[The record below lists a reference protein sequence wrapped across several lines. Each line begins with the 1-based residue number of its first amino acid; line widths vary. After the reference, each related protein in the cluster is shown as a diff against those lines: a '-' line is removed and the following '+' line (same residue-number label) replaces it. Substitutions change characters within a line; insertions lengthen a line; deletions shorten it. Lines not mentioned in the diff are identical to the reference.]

1 MPANER
7 SVNIL
12 SSTGTSMNVTGEQVR
27 YDSWYG
33 YTDGF
38 GTVMVTFQ
46 DFQGKLQVQGTLSL
60 EPSDSDW
67 FTITES
73 ADYTSEFTG
82 STSHNIQGNFTF
94 IRAKLNRSHIGDG
107 TTYDPTYGQ
116 ITRVILST

>member
-12 SSTGTSMNVTGEQVR
+12 SSTGTSMNLIGSKVR

>member
-12 SSTGTSMNVTGEQVR
+12 SSTGTSMNLTGSKVR

>member
-7 SVNIL
+7 SINIL
-12 SSTGTSMNVTGEQVR
+12 SSTGTSMNVTGQQVR

-38 GTVMVTFQ
+38 GTIMVTFQ
-46 DFQGKLQVQGTLSL
+46 GFQGKLEIEATLSL
-60 EPSDSDW
+60 EPTASDW
-67 FTITES
+67 FSVTES
-73 ADYTSEFTG
+73 TDYTSEFTG

-116 ITRVILST
+116 VTRVILST

>member
-12 SSTGTSMNVTGEQVR
+12 SSTGTSMNVTGQQVR

-38 GTVMVTFQ
+38 GTIMVTFQ
-46 DFQGKLQVQGTLSL
+46 GFQGKLEVEATLSL
-60 EPSDSDW
+60 EPTASDW
-67 FTITES
+67 FRVTES
-73 ADYTSEFTG
+73 TDYTSEFTG
-82 STSHNIQGNFTF
+82 SISHNIQGNFTF

-107 TTYDPTYGQ
+107 TTYYPTYGQ
-116 ITRVILST
+116 VTRVILST